1 MATHRLLF
9 SQAVS
14 DRATP
19 RAQPTGTAQRDLL
32 PDQDCLPVAQ
42 PADSLCAVGH
52 RLSLLPHLEAQWFVG
67 RHSHPLAGTGTP
79 SGRAPTPSQRGHHRQ
94 SERQEHRDERRAGL
108 RRRQESQRTQAAYPG
123 RYHRFAPPG
132 DGSAR
137 QHSGS
142 GWGQTVAGRLLPQSH
157 AQASQT
163 HLGRWWL
170 RGSTAGLG
178 VETVALHH
186 RDREALRPSYLQ
198 GVAPSLGGGTH
209 FWLAGTL
216 PPTQSRLRTTS
227 QDRRNHGLSGHDSAH
242 AQTSWLTKND
252 FSNRLLHGSG
262 NHSAEFLSCKTLKKP
277 DT

>member
-67 RHSHPLAGTGTP
+67 RHSHPLVGTGTP

-142 GWGQTVAGRLLPQSH
+142 GWGQQLLAAFFRKATPRRVKHIWADGGYAGALLDWARRLCRCPIEIVKRSDLHTFKVLPRRWVVER
-157 AQASQT
+157 T
-163 HLGRWWL
+163 FGWLGRYRRL
-170 RGSTAGLG
+170 NRDYERQAKTGETMVYLAMIRLMLKRLG
-178 VETVALHH
+178 
-186 RDREALRPSYLQ
+186 
-198 GVAPSLGGGTH
+198 
-209 FWLAGTL
+209 
-216 PPTQSRLRTTS
+216 
-227 QDRRNHGLSGHDSAH
+227 
-242 AQTSWLTKND
+242 
-252 FSNRLLHGSG
+252 
-262 NHSAEFLSCKTLKKP
+262 
-277 DT
+277 